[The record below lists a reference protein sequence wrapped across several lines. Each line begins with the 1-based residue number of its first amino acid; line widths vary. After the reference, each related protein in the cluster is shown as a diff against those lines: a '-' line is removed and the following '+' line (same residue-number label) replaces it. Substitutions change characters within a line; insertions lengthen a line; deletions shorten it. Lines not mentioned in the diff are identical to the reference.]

1 MSKRSMRILLAI
13 AVERQW
19 EIDQID
25 VITASLNSPLDVT
38 VYMEQPPYFSLSEPG
53 RKPKDYV
60 RKLIKSLYGL
70 RQSGRNW
77 NTFVDATLLKLGF
90 SRCLNDPCIYT
101 KSDLITGLYVDD
113 MLIIGVREQID
124 RFKTEISEKLEIKD
138 LGKASMILSHRIRR
152 GENSLS
158 IDQSLYMIEVLSE
171 FNIVRL
177 FWSVQSP

>member
-1 MSKRSMRILLAI
+1 MRILLAI

-25 VITASLNSPLDVT
+25 VITAYLNSPLDVT
-38 VYMEQPPYFSLSEPG
+38 KEQPPYFSEPD

-60 RKLIKSLYGL
+60 CKLIKSLYGL

-90 SRCLNDPCIYT
+90 SRCLNDPCIFS
-101 KSDLITGLYVDD
+101 KADLIIGLYVDD

-138 LGKASMILSHRIRR
+138 LG
-152 GENSLS
+152 
-158 IDQSLYMIEVLSE
+158 
-171 FNIVRL
+171 RL
-177 FWSVQSP
+177 L